1 MFNECNIQKVGNN
14 LLRQSFAKIRK
25 TGIGPK
31 LFCFGLLEHAKFG
44 RLNEQP
50 NRYVVWNQRLF
61 NVWVKEDQEIL
72 GENGRNH
79 INRSRALAAS
89 QEKLP
94 APVGIYNP
102 IQNCTNGHLLN
113 SFFCTKRSGAT
124 FDGCNSRHHQS
135 QLQFLLHWLQQT
147 GKSVHIAR
155 FMAPNSLYG
164 TLFQNESW
172 MNYIETYLKCE

>member
-1 MFNECNIQKVGNN
+1 MNATFKQVRTIRS
-14 LLRQSFAKIRK
+14 LLRQSCAKIRK

-31 LFCFGLLEHAKFG
+31 LFCFGFLEHAKFG
-44 RLNEQP
+44 KLNEQP

-102 IQNCTNGHLLN
+102 IQNCTYGHLLN
-113 SFFCTKRSGAT
+113 SFFVRKEVGQLLMVAILDTSH
-124 FDGCNSRHHQS
+124 NSN
-135 QLQFLLHWLQQT
+135 FYYT
-147 GKSVHIAR
+147 GNGRQVKVFNAYCQV
-155 FMAPNSLYG
+155 YG
-164 TLFQNESW
+164 P
-172 MNYIETYLKCE
+172 